1 MLNKP
6 LLDIR
11 RAELQLIADSRQS
24 AASASLAIRILR
36 PCLKWAEKRGLVGE
50 GVASLEQPGRASPH
64 YSARAGECGLTTDLA
79 YDLVIHANHR
89 HFREATPAMI
99 NPMLPLPGLSPVG
112 GKTIVAKF
120 DAGLLSSDGGVLMLR
135 EVEQRLR
142 VADRMAACIED
153 PRAPDQITHS
163 LADIIRFRLLM
174 IAAGYE
180 DGNDASSLRDDPM
193 FKIALDL
200 TPSDRELCSQST
212 ISRLENLPDA
222 RALLRMGGA
231 MVDLYCESFHQ
242 VPKRITLDIDDTFD
256 AVHGG
261 QQLRLF
267 NAHYDEYGFQPI
279 IVFDG
284 EGRFVTAVLR
294 PAKRPG
300 GKEIRAFLRRL
311 LRAIRA
317 NWPKTEILLR
327 ADSHYCC
334 PEVLD
339 WCRAN
344 RIDYILGVAPTSTLQ
359 RHIESLEASTKARFV
374 AAPKEGKAR
383 RFKEFYDGAAS
394 WSRVERVIAR
404 VEVGAEGP
412 DTRFIV
418 TNLKQC
424 NARVLYEDIYCRRG
438 QAENHIKCWKTH
450 LAADRTSCTKATANQ
465 LRLFLHAGSYWLMW
479 GLRVSMP
486 KRSMWRVAQFD
497 TLRLRLIKIA
507 ARVVEMKTMLR
518 VHLPTSC
525 PGQNILR
532 FALGRIPQLV
542 T

>member
-1 MLNKP
+1 MT
-6 LLDIR
+6 
-11 RAELQLIADSRQS
+11 DS
-24 AASASLAIRILR
+24 
-36 PCLKWAEKRGLVGE
+36 
-50 GVASLEQPGRASPH
+50 
-64 YSARAGECGLTTDLA
+64 
-79 YDLVIHANHR
+79 
-89 HFREATPAMI
+89 
-99 NPMLPLPGLSPVG
+99 MLPLPGLSPVG
-112 GKTIVAKF
+112 GKTVVAKF
-120 DAGLLSSDGGVLMLR
+120 DGGLLSSDAGILVLR

-142 VADRMAACIED
+142 VADRLAACLVD
-153 PRAPDQITHS
+153 PRPPEWITHP
-163 LADIIRFRLLM
+163 LAEIIRFRLLM
-174 IAAGYE
+174 IGAGYE
-180 DGNDASSLRDDPM
+180 DGNDAGSLRSDPI
-193 FKIALDL
+193 FKMALDL
-200 TPSDRELCSQST
+200 SPSERELCSQST

-222 RALLRMGGA
+222 RSLLRMGRA
-231 MVDLYCESFHQ
+231 LVDLYCESFHQ

-279 IVFDG
+279 VVFDG

-300 GKEIRAFLRRL
+300 GKEVRAFLRRL

-327 ADSHYCC
+327 ADSHYCS

-344 RIDYILGVAPTSTLQ
+344 GLDYILGVAPTTTLR
-359 RHIESLEASTKARFV
+359 RHIGDLEASTQARFE
-374 AAPKEGKAR
+374 AAPKDGKAR
-383 RFKEFYDGAAS
+383 RFKEFLDGAAS
-394 WSRVERVIAR
+394 WSRVERIIAR
-404 VEVGAEGP
+404 VEAGADGA

-418 TNLKQC
+418 TNLDTR
-424 NARVLYEDIYCRRG
+424 NARVLYEDLYCRRG
-438 QAENHIKCWKTH
+438 QAENHIKSWKTH

-465 LRLFLHAGSYWLMW
+465 LRLFLHAGAYWLMW
-479 GLRVSMP
+479 GLRMSMP
-486 KRSMWRVAQFD
+486 KRSMWRLAQFD

-507 ARVVEMKTMLR
+507 ARVVEMKTMIQ

-525 PGQNILR
+525 PVQDILR
-532 FALGRIPQLV
+532 LALGRIPRFV